1 MLGLEKQ
8 QGKQRN
14 HCPHNIQSNE
24 EDLINVK
31 KINIFGQTRLEGGL
45 FR

>member
-8 QGKQRN
+8 QGTQRN
-14 HCPHNIQSNE
+14 HCPNINIQSNE

-31 KINIFGQTRLEGGL
+31 KYIYIWANKT
-45 FR
+45 